1 MNITSDWSRV
11 IILGSAFQITVRR
24 GELDRN
30 DAMAGGQPE
39 EAISGG

>member
-1 MNITSDWSRV
+1 MTAALV
-11 IILGSAFQITVRR
+11 IILGSAGQITVRR
-24 GELDRN
+24 RGESSFDRN